1 MISRIAIAAFIL
13 TLASCS
19 SETAVPTP
27 EFLTQ
32 RSDINSW
39 PLSAITGTV
48 IVHEGCLSIAP
59 THSGKPLALVIPY
72 GYALRVERD
81 SVFVVDQQGNAWV
94 EAGRE
99 ANIGGGPITDDAKLQ
114 SFIGTN
120 RVASKCRSPAWLALP
135 KFDRP

>member
-27 EFLTQ
+27 DFLTQ
-32 RSDINSW
+32 RSDITSW
-39 PLSAITGTV
+39 PLSSITGTV
-48 IVHEGCLSIAP
+48 TVHEGCLSIAP

-94 EAGRE
+94 TAGRK
-99 ANIGGGPITDDAKLQ
+99 ASISGGPIADNTELQ
-114 SFIGTN
+114 SLIGMH
-120 RVASKCRSPAWLALP
+120 RVASKCQSPAWLALP